1 MKLLGRWHQ
10 LAIKAQDVFSTQVLS
25 IRYCYTRM
33 NKADWLQIGFPLA
46 VTVLSPTMWCE
57 EVADVTLLQI
67 SPEGSGEHS
76 KGHMSHCRP
85 SQTGEG

>member
-25 IRYCYTRM
+25 IHYYYTRM

-46 VTVLSPTMWCE
+46 VTSQRSPQPCGVKKWQASPFYRYPQK
-57 EVADVTLLQI
+57 EVESTAKVTL
-67 SPEGSGEHS
+67 SAFAN
-76 KGHMSHCRP
+76 R
-85 SQTGEG
+85 